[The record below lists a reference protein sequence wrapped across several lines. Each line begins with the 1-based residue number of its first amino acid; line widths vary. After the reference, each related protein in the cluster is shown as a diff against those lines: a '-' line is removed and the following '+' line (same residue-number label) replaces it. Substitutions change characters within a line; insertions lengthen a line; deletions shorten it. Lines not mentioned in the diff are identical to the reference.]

1 MQLLRKRTNKA
12 ESTANNTDSLR
23 EQLEDKMFDLFGQVV
38 DNRSEYYD
46 SHQDELPTVQSL
58 PKLTK
63 YCANQNAAISGGASM
78 VPGPLGMVAVVPEI
92 TWIIKN
98 QVEMVY
104 DIGVAYGHRKQLSPE
119 LLASVVGY
127 ALGAGTLGLIALHG
141 QKVLVKRASLRL
153 MQKLVKLMAGKVSQ
167 RLLKSMVGKWV
178 PVAGAVAL
186 AAWSKYSTH
195 AVAKKAVSIFE
206 KEFEFSDDEVG
217 IEAYIDDKG
226 SSEVVNSNDTAIEC
240 RIEKTKIESLISLMR
255 IDGEIKPEEQEFI
268 GLVIEDS
275 NISDAEK
282 LELIEKMNQSDK
294 FQVDYSEIKKSP
306 EDAVSLIIDLVAL
319 SKQDGEFHISE
330 KMYVKQVGRMV
341 GMSEDDLSE
350 VMLAS

>member
-1 MQLLRKRTNKA
+1 MQLLRKRTIKSDSDA
-12 ESTANNTDSLR
+12 SNTGSLQ
-23 EQLEDKMFDLFGQVV
+23 EQLEEKMFNLFGQVV
-38 DNRSEYYD
+38 EKRSDYYD
-46 SHQDELPTVQSL
+46 SHQNELPTIQSL
-58 PKLTK
+58 PTLTK
-63 YCANQNAAISGGASM
+63 YCGNQNAAISGGASL
-78 VPGPLGMVAVVPEI
+78 VPGPLDMVAVVPEI

-104 DIGVAYGHRKQLSPE
+104 DIGVAYGYRKQLSPE

-195 AVAKKAVSIFE
+195 AVAKKAISIFE
-206 KEFEFSDDEVG
+206 KEFVFSDDEVG
-217 IEAYIDDKG
+217 LEGYMENQDSLEVSKG
-226 SSEVVNSNDTAIEC
+226 NSSGTES
-240 RIEKTKIESLISLMR
+240 RIEKAKIESLISLMR
-255 IDGEIKPEEQEFI
+255 IDGEIKSEEQKFI
-268 GLVIEDS
+268 GLIIEDS
-275 NISDAEK
+275 TVPDGERID
-282 LELIEKMNQSDK
+282 LIKKMNQTTK
-294 FQVDYSEIKKSP
+294 LQVDYSEIKKSP
-306 EDAVSLIIDLVAL
+306 EDAVSLTIDLVAL

-330 KMYVKQVGRMV
+330 KMFIKQVGKMV
-341 GMSEDDLSE
+341 GMSQDDLSE